1 MREIPPLRAIQ
12 AFESA
17 ARLGS
22 FQGAAEEL
30 RVTPSAISHQIRALE
45 KEVGADLFHRTN
57 RRIVLTD
64 VGRRYAAEVGE
75 AFGRLEAAT
84 RDLTR
89 RGKRDILTIHSVPSL
104 ATQWLMPRIM
114 RFNAQAPVLDV
125 RLNASSEP
133 VDLSH
138 GAVDL
143 DIRYGSVVPAAG
155 LAIEPLP
162 QEPIVAVCAPSLL
175 EGPNGIREP
184 ADLARHSL
192 IHSEVNLY
200 RWHDWARDNDV
211 DLDLERGSRFD
222 RSFLS
227 ISAALDGLGVC
238 LESRLLVDREIAAGR
253 LVLPFGDAGPR
264 LTCHSL
270 VYLRS
275 RARIEK
281 IAAFRKWLFAEVGA
295 G

>member
-1 MREIPPLRAIQ
+1 MREIPSLRAIQ

-22 FQGAAEEL
+22 FQSAAEEL
-30 RVTPSAISHQIRALE
+30 HVTPSAISHQIRGLE
-45 KEVGADLFHRTN
+45 KEVGADLFNRTN
-57 RRIVLTD
+57 RRIALTD

-75 AFGRLEAAT
+75 AFGQLEAAT

-104 ATQWLMPRIM
+104 ATQWLMPRIK
-114 RFNAQAPVLDV
+114 RFNALAPVLDV
-125 RLNASSEP
+125 RLNASSEA

-138 GAVDL
+138 GAVDV
-143 DIRYGSVVPAAG
+143 DIRYGSVVAAAG
-155 LAIEPLP
+155 VAVEPLP
-162 QEPIVAVCAPSLL
+162 DERIVAVCAPSLL
-175 EGPNGIREP
+175 EGPDGIREP

-200 RWHDWARDNDV
+200 RWHDWARDHGV

-238 LESRLLVDREIAAGR
+238 LESRLIVGREIAAGR
-253 LVLPFGDAGPR
+253 LVLPFGDDGPT

-281 IAAFRKWLFAEVGA
+281 IAAFRKWLFAELGS